1 MIVKLL
7 FKFLLLTNNARAS
20 KSLEINDGIVDV
32 SQTHAETLSHIEKLL
47 MAVDRLRGERD
58 ALRRDLQFLES
69 ESRFTIEALERKVTA
84 SVSAYTEESDYRVE
98 TSNQMKSEMD
108 ELHARLTET
117 IEDRTFR
124 ISVKNREIQ
133 RLGHCLEGMAIV
145 SNQLLSSSAEPHPLV
160 SESLSNPTALQ
171 EVQDALGV
179 LEEKYESS
187 VQHLEATASHRD
199 NLLIQLQDKN
209 AEWEREFRMAEHDI
223 DELKKAVSE
232 LNAHIDHVESE
243 RDSLALQVTNLTTD
257 LQNAQDEISTAESR
271 YTNLQFHQLSNMT
284 SNEATRT
291 LRDHIEELEARVM
304 RRTEQIGIHQHDIR
318 RLETN
323 LRLQE
328 ERLSEMTTEL
338 EMMAAQKDAMVEDCA
353 DARESRDEALVRV
366 EALEDELEASGENER
381 LVIELIGVIVD
392 TAARGREAIRLAKER
407 QAEYVLDLEN
417 QRTLVQKQLDDKE
430 SFLKTL
436 AGVADQN
443 QVDVERAN
451 TELAEKQMH
460 IQEALTREDQL
471 QRRISNLEAQIDS
484 LRQQDHDSTIRDLQE
499 QKVELEM
506 RLQEQ
511 EKLAIATE
519 NARKEL
525 TELKQHHAG
534 SISELQERLSQSE
547 RHLEELQIR
556 YKSAEDD
563 HGNVLKDATLLT
575 KDLERQ
581 LETTMSDVQSLQ
593 ERRAQFQF
601 SEQEQ
606 LKKIDDLEKALQK
619 VSQDHEDVL
628 HAREDERTRLEKEL
642 ERLQVEK
649 ERHLADLRD
658 EHLAA
663 QQELKKEMQSLQN
676 KLEETVRLLDTA
688 EEEAAQL
695 VNRLR
700 EETEGRVSDQR
711 EHGVDLRSA
720 KQQTDTLEGR
730 LREVDSELLGVR
742 SRLQQVEDQ
751 VDAAEIEKTI
761 LRQDMTTLEAEIQKL
776 KSINRYIDAQGKE
789 R

>member
-1 MIVKLL
+1 
-7 FKFLLLTNNARAS
+7 
-20 KSLEINDGIVDV
+20 
-32 SQTHAETLSHIEKLL
+32 

-69 ESRFTIEALERKVTA
+69 ESRFTIEALERKVTTSI
-84 SVSAYTEESDYRVE
+84 SVYTESDYSVK

-117 IEDRTFR
+117 IEDGTSK

-133 RLGHCLEGMAIV
+133 RLGRCLEGMTIV
-145 SNQLLSSSAEPHPLV
+145 FNRFLSSSGEPHPLV
-160 SESLSNPTALQ
+160 SVSLSNPTALQ

-179 LEEKYESS
+179 LEEKYDAS
-187 VQHLEATASHRD
+187 VQHLEAMARHHD
-199 NLLIQLQDKN
+199 DLLIQLQDKN

-257 LQNAQDEISTAESR
+257 LQNAQDEIATAESR

-353 DARESRDEALVRV
+353 DARETRDEALARI

-392 TAARGREAIRLAKER
+392 TAARGREAIHLAKER
-407 QAEYVLDLEN
+407 EAEYVRDLEN

-430 SFLKTL
+430 SSLKTL
-436 AGVADQN
+436 AGLTDQH
-443 QVDVERAN
+443 QVNVEKAN
-451 TELAEKQMH
+451 TELAEKKMH
-460 IQEALTREDQL
+460 IQEALAREDEL
-471 QRRISNLEAQIDS
+471 QRRISNLEAQINF
-484 LRQQDHDSTIRDLQE
+484 LRQQDHDSTIRNLQE
-499 QKVELEM
+499 QKEELEM

-519 NARKEL
+519 DARKEL
-525 TELKQHHAG
+525 TELRQHHAE

-547 RHLEELQIR
+547 SHLEELQIR
-556 YKSAEDD
+556 YKLAEDD

-581 LETTMSDVQSLQ
+581 LENTMTDMQNLQ
-593 ERRAQFQF
+593 ECQAQFHVF
-601 SEQEQ
+601 EQEQ
-606 LKKIDDLEKALQK
+606 LKKINDLEKALQK

-628 HAREDERTRLEKEL
+628 HAREDEKTRLEEEL
-642 ERLQVEK
+642 DRLQVEK

-663 QQELKKEMQSLQN
+663 QQELEKEMKSLQD
-676 KLEETVRLLDTA
+676 KLEKNVRLLDTA
-688 EEEAAQL
+688 KEEAAQL
-695 VNRLR
+695 VDRLR
-700 EETEGRVSDQR
+700 EETKARVTDQR
-711 EHGVDLRSA
+711 EHGVELHSA
-720 KQQTDTLEGR
+720 KEQTDTLEER
-730 LREVDSELLGVR
+730 LREVDNELLEVQ
-742 SRLQQVEDQ
+742 SRLQQVENQ
-751 VDAAEIEKTI
+751 VEAAEAEKTI
-761 LRQDMTTLEAEIQKL
+761 LQQDMTTLEAEIQKL